1 LGTRKRRKDSEQPSR
16 NVSGILSRIILNIY
30 VDLTNQF
37 NDGWLRAILSSGQA
51 VVLHRLAIMSKDGD
65 WLVREDEE
73 ALAWLLRILDSH
85 GARYRFG
92 APLDT
97 RWLAGG
103 WSSHFE
109 FVKDNLRV
117 RTDFVS
123 RPPRIDAARLAAIW
137 LEQENR
143 RPPFVDRTD
152 LAELKKTNREKD
164 YAIIG
169 ELSRKMALPEDKLRF
184 SRSAREILGIYQN
197 SPALVLEILHER
209 GIEESALANIE
220 TIETALDA
228 ERRRLMHTNERRLE
242 RYSTAAERWAEIWE
256 EVEKETVGL
265 PLMEAHKIIQKR
277 AAGVLPFTIFT
288 GKSHE

>member
-1 LGTRKRRKDSEQPSR
+1 MTM
-16 NVSGILSRIILNIY
+16 NIY

-37 NDGWLRAILSSGQA
+37 NDGRLRAILSSGQA

-65 WLVREDEE
+65 WIVREEVE
-73 ALAWLLRILDSH
+73 ALTWILQVLQSH

-92 APLDT
+92 APLDA

-109 FVKDNLRV
+109 FTKDNLRV

-123 RPPRIDAARLAAIW
+123 RPPRIDEKRLSTIW

-143 RPPFVDRTD
+143 RPPFVNRAD

-169 ELSRKMALPEDKLRF
+169 ELARKMEKREDRVRYG
-184 SRSAREILGIYQN
+184 RSARDILDIYKDAPTLVLGI
-197 SPALVLEILHER
+197 LLKR

-220 TIETALDA
+220 TLETALDA

-242 RYSTAAERWAEIWE
+242 RYSAAAQRWAESWK
-256 EVEKETVGL
+256 EVEKETVGRS
-265 PLMEAHKIIQKR
+265 LMEAHKIIRKR
-277 AAGVLPFTIFT
+277 AAGVLPFTIST
-288 GKSHE
+288 RKSRE